1 MNWTEIVVG
10 AIVSGLIATGITFAV
25 SRIAKK
31 RHALRVRY
39 ETMMRRFFHSEKTVS
54 ELIFSFDDTKIRN
67 DEFIRYRDVID
78 GNLYPG
84 TDIRMTVH
92 RNREQRTFTLPYEEV
107 VDFTLRPHTG
117 IRTDGDIPVRYP
129 DDGIT
134 ECTRPGL
141 DAYLKRNPATYND
154 RILCMRYLERT
165 EEDGYRCGLTQSDF
179 LAVVRTNLTLDYPLK
194 GSFRERCRPWPPP
207 A

>member
-31 RHALRVRY
+31 RHALRIRY

-84 TDIRMTVH
+84 TDIR
-92 RNREQRTFTLPYEEV
+92 RYA
-107 VDFTLRPHTG
+107 
-117 IRTDGDIPVRYP
+117 IRT
-129 DDGIT
+129 T
-134 ECTRPGL
+134 
-141 DAYLKRNPATYND
+141 ASRNVPA
-154 RILCMRYLERT
+154 
-165 EEDGYRCGLTQSDF
+165 
-179 LAVVRTNLTLDYPLK
+179 
-194 GSFRERCRPWPPP
+194 P
-207 A
+207 ASTPT